1 MSDNTVKMDSADAD
15 GTLCPI
21 HSELLCFVTNK
32 SSILSVDDLVGIC
45 SDFYK
50 VEEIEQSRLVLSM
63 MLTAQKSKK
72 RLPKHTG
79 SDDERKK
86 RTVTD
91 IVKLCLDPAV
101 PLPVFYAV
109 DLARLPPV
117 GVQHVDISA
126 LLQEVASLR
135 AEVRA
140 AVAIKE
146 ELASVR
152 AAVTALGSA
161 SVQLIQPDGAKLV
174 SRTAAE
180 VVQESIR
187 TGTLR
192 TEQAKTVNAEARK
205 PMSRNRPKPI
215 VGSSATN
222 SHVKGV
228 ETSRTVDIFV
238 SRLHPSTAKNELIDC
253 VNAITDDLVVQ
264 NVECEKLTSTYAHL
278 YSSFHVAITV
288 GSTAFHKAINL
299 FTSADAWPMGVFV
312 RRYFKPKVVSNG
324 AD

>member
-1 MSDNTVKMDSADAD
+1 MSDNTGKMDSADTD

-32 SSILSVDDLVGIC
+32 SSILSLDDLVGIC
-45 SDFYK
+45 SDFFK
-50 VEEIEQSRLVLSM
+50 VDEIEQARLVLSM
-63 MLTAQKSKK
+63 MLTSQKLKK
-72 RLPKHTG
+72 RLPKHNGT
-79 SDDERKK
+79 DDEKKK

-101 PLPVFYAV
+101 ALPVFYAV

-126 LLQEVASLR
+126 LLLEVASLR

-140 AVAIKE
+140 AVAIRE

-161 SVQLIQPDGAKLV
+161 PVQDVQPDATKLV
-174 SRTAAE
+174 NRTAAD

-187 TGTLR
+187 NGMLH
-192 TEQAKTVNAEARK
+192 TEQAKTVNVEARK

-228 ETSRTVDIFV
+228 ETARTVDIFV
-238 SRLHPSTAKNELIDC
+238 SRLHPSTAKSELIDC
-253 VNAITDDLVVQ
+253 VNAIKDNLVVQ

-288 GSTAFHKAINL
+288 GSTSFHKAITL
-299 FTSADAWPMGVFV
+299 FTSADVWPMGVFV
-312 RRYFKPKVVSNG
+312 RRYFKPKTVING

>member
-1 MSDNTVKMDSADAD
+1 MDCADAD
-15 GTLCPI
+15 GTQCPI

-45 SDFYK
+45 ADFYK
-50 VEEIEQSRLVLSM
+50 TDEIEQTRLILSM
-63 MLTAQKSKK
+63 MLNSQKSKK

-79 SDDERKK
+79 SDDEKKK

-91 IVKLCLDPAV
+91 IVKLCLDPTV
-101 PLPVFYAV
+101 VLPVFYAV

-126 LLQEVASLR
+126 LLLEVAALR

-161 SVQLIQPDGAKLV
+161 PVQGIHPDATQRV
-174 SRTAAE
+174 TRTAAE
-180 VVQESIR
+180 VVRDSIHN
-187 TGTLR
+187 GTLR
-192 TEQAKTVNAEARK
+192 SEQTKPVNGEARK
-205 PMSRNRPKPI
+205 PIARSRPKPV
-215 VGSSATN
+215 VGSSETN

-238 SRLHPSTAKNELIDC
+238 SRLHPSTAKSELIDC
-253 VNAITDDLVVQ
+253 VNVIKEDLVVQ
-264 NVECEKLTSTYAHL
+264 SVECEQLTSSYAHL
-278 YSSFHVAITV
+278 YSSFHIAITV
-288 GSTAFHKAINL
+288 GSTAFHKAITL

-312 RRYFKPKVVSNG
+312 RRYFKPKAVTNE